1 MGRLRRI
8 SGKLPGRGIWV
19 SSDRAALEK
28 AVKKG
33 LFARAARQAVV
44 VPDDFVSLVEGQL
57 VARIVNLIS
66 LARKGGGA
74 VTGYEKVKDWL
85 SREEATVLIQAS
97 DGSERGKS
105 KLSTPQGGTFIG
117 WLTAE
122 ELGRAFGRQTTV
134 HAALGAGGLSQRV
147 VDEAARLKGL
157 RVSNGGQ
164 TRRKGS

>member
-1 MGRLRRI
+1 MGRGGQPKDRQDGPERKCIATGEVHPRHGLIRFVVAPDGQI
-8 SGKLPGRGIWV
+8 APDIAGKLPGRGIWV

-85 SREEATVLIQAS
+85 S
-97 DGSERGKS
+97 
-105 KLSTPQGGTFIG
+105 
-117 WLTAE
+117 
-122 ELGRAFGRQTTV
+122 
-134 HAALGAGGLSQRV
+134 
-147 VDEAARLKGL
+147 
-157 RVSNGGQ
+157 
-164 TRRKGS
+164 